1 MSGIHVLIIPES
13 FPHEAYLY
21 HMIVHHHEMGFIV
34 PQTSKQEVIINEGI
48 LPDYP
53 RPEIII
59 FRPQDFLEP
68 ILDELIKDK
77 LKLSH
82 CVPVND
88 NQVFTNTS
96 YKIWPQILLPRQP

>member
-21 HMIVHHHEMGFIV
+21 HMIEHHNEIGFIV
-34 PQTSKQEVIINEGI
+34 PQTPKQEVIINEEI

-53 RPEIII
+53 RSEIII
-59 FRPQDFLEP
+59 FRPQSFLEP
-68 ILDELIKDK
+68 ILEELIEEK

-82 CVPVND
+82 RVPVND
-88 NQVFTNTS
+88 NQVFANTS
-96 YKIWPQILLPRQP
+96 YKIWPHILLPRQP